1 MKGTSHR
8 YRVHRMSETDLHL
21 PNLTI
26 RRFRGI
32 QDLSIER
39 LGRVTL
45 IAGKNGVGKT
55 TVLDAVRAYA
65 SRGQHAVLASIL
77 GSREELASSAD
88 EDGDESVGPDWE
100 ALFFGRTK
108 SPENQ
113 DSHIIIGPTG
123 SSSFLRIEA
132 TPLTESEAA
141 RWGWSFPVPL
151 SDKDGWMLRIT
162 FEGKEQATPVTS
174 YRSVRNSLEFSE
186 QSELPP
192 AIQCESLGPNVL
204 DNNQIARLWDKVALT
219 DDESRALEALRL
231 VFGTTIER
239 TAMIGDVQSLNSRL
253 GRRAVV
259 RLAGQERPVP
269 LRSLGDGAVR
279 LFGVALALANSQ
291 GGFLLIDEA
300 ENGIHYSLQRDFWRM
315 VLLTAQANNVQ
326 VFATT
331 HSWDCMAGFAQAA
344 VDAEGVE
351 GALVRLEKDGENT
364 RAVTY
369 PEEELLAAADHGIE
383 VR

>member
-1 MKGTSHR
+1 MTA
-8 YRVHRMSETDLHL
+8 VSENDLHL
-21 PNLTI
+21 PNLTV

-32 QDLSIER
+32 QNLSMER

-55 TVLDAVRAYA
+55 TVLDAIRTYA
-65 SRGQHAVLASIL
+65 ARGNFSVIASIL
-77 GSREELASSAD
+77 TEREELPRTVEEDDDEMLVPEWDALFYGRRALPDDPIVIGPADSSRVLSIRATPSIA
-88 EDGDESVGPDWE
+88 EDGERWVSLFPDQMLDENV
-100 ALFFGRTK
+100 R
-108 SPENQ
+108 
-113 DSHIIIGPTG
+113 
-123 SSSFLRIEA
+123 
-132 TPLTESEAA
+132 
-141 RWGWSFPVPL
+141 
-151 SDKDGWMLRIT
+151 MLRVK
-162 FEGKEQATPVTS
+162 FEGNEQAIPFFTPS
-174 YRSVRNSLEFSE
+174 NYWRPRLLNNESD
-186 QSELPP
+186 PP
-192 AIQCESLGPNVL
+192 PGIRCESLGPSVL
-204 DNNQIARLWDKVALT
+204 GNNHIARLWDRVALT
-219 DDESRALEALRL
+219 DDENRAVEALRL
-231 VFGTTIER
+231 IFGDMVER
-239 TAMIGDVQSLNSRL
+239 AAVIGDDTSSRSRL

-259 RLAGQERPVP
+259 RIAGQKSPVP

-331 HSWDCMAGFAQAA
+331 HSWDCAAGFAQAA

-351 GALVRLEKDGENT
+351 GALVRLDSDGENI
-364 RAVTY
+364 RAVEY
-369 PEEELLAAADHGIE
+369 SERQLQVAAEQGIE

>member
-1 MKGTSHR
+1 M
-8 YRVHRMSETDLHL
+8 HRMSETDLHL

-32 QDLSIER
+32 RDLSIER

-55 TVLDAVRAYA
+55 TLLDAVGVYA
-65 SRGQHAVLASIL
+65 SRGRFLMLANIL
-77 GSREELASSAD
+77 SNREELKVSVD
-88 EDGDESVGPDWE
+88 EDTSDLAPPDWD
-100 ALFFGRTK
+100 ALFYGRQTA
-108 SPENQ
+108 SNCP
-113 DSHIIIGPTG
+113 IVIGPTG
-123 SSSFLRIEA
+123 GSAGLSIGIAPRDEEDSN
-132 TPLTESEAA
+132 
-141 RWGWSFPVPL
+141 RWGRGFPDTV
-151 SDKDGWMLRIT
+151 SGDEARMLRVV
-162 FEGKEQATPVTS
+162 FDGKEQTTPLFVPRKHWGHYTIFG
-174 YRSVRNSLEFSE
+174 EADF
-186 QSELPP
+186 Q
-192 AIQCESLGPNVL
+192 AGIQCESLGPNVL
-204 DNNQIARLWDKVALT
+204 ESNEIARFWDRVALT
-219 DDESRALEALRL
+219 DDENRAVEALRL
-231 VFGTTIER
+231 VFGETVKR
-239 TAMIGDVQSLNSRL
+239 AAVIGDDRKSVPRF

-259 RLAGQERPVP
+259 RIAGQELPVP

-344 VDAEGVE
+344 VEAEGVE
-351 GALVRLEKDGENT
+351 GALVRLESVGENV
-364 RAVTY
+364 RAVEY
-369 PEEELLAAADHGIE
+369 SERQLQVAAEQGIE

>member
-1 MKGTSHR
+1 
-8 YRVHRMSETDLHL
+8 MSGNDLHL
-21 PNLTI
+21 PNLTV
-26 RRFRGI
+26 RGFRGI
-32 QDLSIER
+32 RFLSIQE

-45 IAGKNGVGKT
+45 FAGKNGVGKT
-55 TVLDAVRAYA
+55 TVLDAVRVYA
-65 SRGQHAVLASIL
+65 ARGRSAVLSSIL
-77 GSREELASSAD
+77 RKSEELNRSVTEVGDDVVAPDWDALFYGRRALIGHPIAIGPLGDSGILEIRPTKLSDEEADRWQSFASDYLLD
-88 EDGDESVGPDWE
+88 EEGGRLGILLEGEEHNAPVFGLRSVWRTKELGDESEFP
-100 ALFFGRTK
+100 
-108 SPENQ
+108 
-113 DSHIIIGPTG
+113 
-123 SSSFLRIEA
+123 
-132 TPLTESEAA
+132 SEF
-141 RWGWSFPVPL
+141 RC
-151 SDKDGWMLRIT
+151 
-162 FEGKEQATPVTS
+162 
-174 YRSVRNSLEFSE
+174 EF
-186 QSELPP
+186 
-192 AIQCESLGPNVL
+192 IGPNVL
-204 DNNQIARLWDKVALT
+204 GNRDISRLWDKVALT
-219 DDESRALEALRL
+219 DDENRAVQALRL
-231 VFGTTIER
+231 VYGGSVERAAVVGDEGKSRFGRRVMVRLGER
-239 TAMIGDVQSLNSRL
+239 TG
-253 GRRAVV
+253 
-259 RLAGQERPVP
+259 PVP

-344 VDAEGVE
+344 VEAEGVE

>member
-1 MKGTSHR
+1 
-8 YRVHRMSETDLHL
+8 MSEDDLHL

-55 TVLDAVRAYA
+55 TVLDAVRVYA
-65 SRGQHAVLASIL
+65 SCNRHFVLADIL
-77 GSREELASSAD
+77 SNREELKGSRGEDSGDLAS
-88 EDGDESVGPDWE
+88 PDWD
-100 ALFFGRTK
+100 ALFYGRQT
-108 SPENQ
+108 SPN
-113 DSHIIIGPTG
+113 SPIVIGPTG
-123 SSSFLRIEA
+123 ISAGLRIRI
-132 TPLTESEAA
+132 TPLNREDEN
-141 RWGWSFPVPL
+141 RWGRGLFDSVSADDARVLRVALDGREHAIPL
-151 SDKDGWMLRIT
+151 SIPTRHWGHTTILGESD
-162 FEGKEQATPVTS
+162 
-174 YRSVRNSLEFSE
+174 
-186 QSELPP
+186 LP
-192 AIQCESLGPNVL
+192 AGSQCEFLGPNVL
-204 DNNQIARLWDKVALT
+204 DNYDIARFWDRVALT
-219 DDESRALEALRL
+219 DDENRAVEALRL
-231 VFGTTIER
+231 VFGETIER
-239 TAMIGDVQSLNSRL
+239 AAVIGDDRSSGSRF

-259 RLAGQERPVP
+259 RIAGQERPVP

-315 VLLTAQANNVQ
+315 VLLTAQESNVQ

-331 HSWDCMAGFAQAA
+331 HSWDCVAGFAQAA
-344 VDAEGVE
+344 VEAEGVE
-351 GALVRLEKDGENT
+351 GALVRLDSDGEDI
-364 RAVTY
+364 RAVEY
-369 PEEELLAAADHGIE
+369 SERQLHVAAEQGIE

>member
-1 MKGTSHR
+1 
-8 YRVHRMSETDLHL
+8 MSENDLHL

-32 QDLSIER
+32 QDVSITG

-55 TVLDAVRAYA
+55 TVLDAIRTYA
-65 SRGQHAVLASIL
+65 ACAQHAVLASIL
-77 GSREELASSAD
+77 SSREELTSSFD
-88 EDGDESVGPDWE
+88 EDGDNLLGPDWE
-100 ALFFGRTK
+100 ALFYGR
-108 SPENQ
+108 SILP
-113 DSHIIIGPTG
+113 DDDIVIGPTG
-123 SSSFLRIEA
+123 NSRFLRVEA
-132 TPLTESEAA
+132 APVTESEADS
-141 RWGWSFPVPL
+141 WGKNFPGHL
-151 SDKDGWMLRIT
+151 LGKGGWLFRIT
-162 FEGKEQATPVTS
+162 FEDKEQDTQFLS

-192 AIQCESLGPNVL
+192 VIRCESLGPSVL
-204 DNNQIARLWDKVALT
+204 GNMDIARLWDKIALT
-219 DDESRALEALRL
+219 DDENRAIGALRL
-231 VFGTTIER
+231 IFGQTIER
-239 TAMIGDVQSLNSRL
+239 AAVIGDERDPRSRF
-253 GRRAVV
+253 GRRVVV
-259 RLAGQERPVP
+259 RMAGQERPVP

-300 ENGIHYSLQRDFWRM
+300 ENGIHHTIQRDFWRM

-331 HSWDCMAGFAQAA
+331 HSWDCAAGFAQAA
-344 VDAEGVE
+344 VDVEGVE
-351 GALVRLEKDGENT
+351 GALVRLDSDGENI
-364 RAVTY
+364 RAVEY
-369 PEEELLAAADHGIE
+369 SERQLHVAAEQGIE

>member
-1 MKGTSHR
+1 
-8 YRVHRMSETDLHL
+8 MSGTDLHL

-32 QDLSIER
+32 QDVSIER
-39 LGRVTL
+39 LGRVNL

-55 TVLDAVRAYA
+55 TVLDAVRTYA
-65 SRGQHAVLASIL
+65 ARGQHAILANIL
-77 GSREELASSAD
+77 GSREEFSSSAD
-88 EDGDESVGPDWE
+88 EDGDEVVGPDWE
-100 ALFFGRTK
+100 ALFFGRSK

-113 DSHIIIGPTG
+113 DSYIIIGPTG

-132 TPLTESEAA
+132 TLATEHEAA
-141 RWGWSFPVPL
+141 EWGMSFPRYL
-151 SDKDGWMLRIT
+151 SSKDGWVLRIT
-162 FEGKEQATPVTS
+162 FEGKEQATPLS
-174 YRSVRNSLEFSE
+174 SIRSVRSFVEFSE

-192 AIQCESLGPNVL
+192 VIRCESLGPNVL
-204 DNNQIARLWDKVALT
+204 DNNHIARLWDKVALT
-219 DDESRALEALRL
+219 DDESRVLEALKL
-231 VFGTTIER
+231 VFGTTLER
-239 TAMIGDVQSLNSRL
+239 VAVIGDVQNLKSRL

-259 RLAGQERPVP
+259 RVAGQKRPVP

-300 ENGIHYSLQRDFWRM
+300 ENGIHHTIQRDFWRM
-315 VLLTAQANNVQ
+315 VLLTAEANNVQ

-331 HSWDCMAGFAQAA
+331 HSWDCVAGFAQAA
-344 VDAEGVE
+344 VAEEDVE
-351 GALVRLEKDGENT
+351 GALVRLERDGEGI
-364 RAVTY
+364 RAVEY
-369 PEEELLAAADHGIE
+369 SEEDLQVAAEQGIE

>member
-1 MKGTSHR
+1 M
-8 YRVHRMSETDLHL
+8 HRMSGTDLHL

-32 QDLSIER
+32 RDLSIER

-55 TVLDAVRAYA
+55 TVLDAVRTYA
-65 SRGQHAVLASIL
+65 MRGHYSIL
-77 GSREELASSAD
+77 AEVLGEHEEVSRSNLEFGEE
-88 EDGDESVGPDWE
+88 VIVPDWTALLYGRHVLPRNPIELGPSGKSKCLTIKITPLSQEQAGKWETRFNESFSTEE
-100 ALFFGRTK
+100 ALLLSVIFNDN
-108 SPENQ
+108 EYVM
-113 DSHIIIGPTG
+113 
-123 SSSFLRIEA
+123 
-132 TPLTESEAA
+132 PLWPSL
-141 RWGWSFPVPL
+141 GL
-151 SDKDGWMLRIT
+151 SGQRALAW
-162 FEGKEQATPVTS
+162 
-174 YRSVRNSLEFSE
+174 

-192 AIQCESLGPNVL
+192 NIRCESVGPSVPSNSLV
-204 DNNQIARLWDKVALT
+204 ARLWDSVALT
-219 DDESRALEALRL
+219 NDEDRVLEALRL
-231 VFGTTIER
+231 VFGDT
-239 TAMIGDVQSLNSRL
+239 V
-253 GRRAVV
+253 RRAAVV
-259 RLAGQERPVP
+259 GDEGKSRFSRRVMVRIAGQERPVP

-331 HSWDCMAGFAQAA
+331 HSWDCAAGFAQAA
-344 VDAEGVE
+344 VDAEDVE
-351 GALVRLEKDGENT
+351 GALVRLERDGENT

-369 PEEELLAAADHGIE
+369 PDEELLAAADHGIE